1 MNLQNFTVV
10 RNGTVNIQNAPRYT
24 ITGQLQDTDP
34 ATGLP
39 RIVADFTGA
48 NAITFPGELANRTPE
63 ERDFLIQRL
72 SRTLIEMKAGV
83 WTP

>member
-10 RNGTVNIQNAPRYT
+10 RNGSVNLNQAPRYT

-34 ATGLP
+34 ATGRP

-48 NAITFPGELANRTPE
+48 NAITFPGELANRTAE
-63 ERDFLIQRL
+63 EREAILLVISRMLID
-72 SRTLIEMKAGV
+72 MKAGV